1 MSKTFIL
8 SMAISV
14 FHVLVSTGQ
23 ESYASS
29 KLKETGDLLPADCR
43 VSGADRM
50 DCPAVIKGKKIVME
64 YDSSHT
70 VSHLGISLFGEE
82 TKKAANTV
90 VCNFMERVLL
100 ELVLQE
106 TPRDMLRK
114 TEEYRLVIK
123 RNGREYSES
132 DIRSLASVLEKIRH
146 DTPFALRKEQKAY
159 TAVWNFGN
167 GDMLS
172 VTFPSDR
179 ELVSGE
185 NKKEADEMLNKKMT
199 GYRCRQNISLDTV
212 YSSYGLTFV
221 PEANIYIKKGQSYM
235 NDSINENVYYAR
247 QSDSLFSIVND
258 SNNAVASVSNLFQ
271 GHISGSNILLDLKH
285 HGYGNLQPGILISLK
300 DFVCLFRTDFDLYC
314 AVRDGETD
322 KMNITLVLY
331 HKYLDY
337 IHLLSVKTTKDQVLQ
352 RKDILKA
359 DFYSNIPQYN
369 LNGS

>member
-1 MSKTFIL
+1 
-8 SMAISV
+8 
-14 FHVLVSTGQ
+14 
-23 ESYASS
+23 
-29 KLKETGDLLPADCR
+29 
-43 VSGADRM
+43 
-50 DCPAVIKGKKIVME
+50 
-64 YDSSHT
+64 
-70 VSHLGISLFGEE
+70 LGISLFGKE
-82 TKKAANTV
+82 TKKATNTV

-106 TPRDMLRK
+106 TSLDIFRK
-114 TEEYRLVIK
+114 MEEYRLVIK
-123 RNGREYSES
+123 RNGRKYDVSN
-132 DIRSLASVLEKIRH
+132 IQSLTSVLEKIRK
-146 DTPFALRKEQKAY
+146 DTPFALRKEQKTY
-159 TAVWNFGN
+159 MAVWDFGD
-167 GDMLS
+167 GDVLS

-185 NKKEADEMLNKKMT
+185 NKKEADEILNKKMT
-199 GYRCRQNISLDTV
+199 GYQCLQNISLDTV

-221 PEANIYIKKGQSYM
+221 PEANIYIKKGQYYI
-235 NDSINENVYYAR
+235 NDSINENVYYAK

-258 SNNAVASVSNLFQ
+258 SDNAVASVSNLFQ

-300 DFVCLFRTDFDLYC
+300 DFVCLFRSDFDLYC
-314 AVRDGETD
+314 AVRDEQTN

-352 RKDILKA
+352 SKDILKV

-369 LNGS
+369 LNSSL